1 MRETPDAGDRGRRP
15 EPGAVEADPDDTL
28 ASEPDFARGQR
39 EGEVY
44 ESGED
49 LGDGPEASESDA
61 ASMERGDFARGQR
74 HEERDPS

>member
-15 EPGAVEADPDDTL
+15 EPDAVQADDTL

-49 LGDGPEASESDA
+49 QGDGPEASDSTA
-61 ASMERGDFARGQR
+61 GSMERGDFARGQR
-74 HEERDPS
+74 HEERDHS